1 MNVKQL
7 FILLS
12 IICVTISTIEA
23 RHRSGDIIIIG
34 GSGGGSGGGFGGF
47 GGGLGLASL
56 FGLFGDDLILGKR

>member
-23 RHRSGDIIIIG
+23 RSKDGDIIIIG
-34 GSGGGSGGGFGGF
+34 GSGGGGGFGGF
-47 GGGLGLASL
+47 GGSLGLASL

>member
-12 IICVTISTIEA
+12 IICVTIITTEA
-23 RHRSGDIIIIG
+23 RKRNGDIIIIG
-34 GSGGGSGGGFGGF
+34 GSGGGGGFGGF
-47 GGGLGLASL
+47 GGSLGLASL

>member
-23 RHRSGDIIIIG
+23 RSKDGDIIIIG
-34 GSGGGSGGGFGGF
+34 GSGGGFGGF
-47 GGGLGLASL
+47 GSGLGLASL
-56 FGLFGDDLILGKR
+56 FGLFGDDFILGKR